1 MCGNEAREGP
11 GLPLSNVIALQLEDN
26 SRITV
31 RPSGTEPKIKYYFNL
46 NGKDHEMLSK
56 QLTSIKS
63 DFIKE

>member
-1 MCGNEAREGP
+1 MCGNKTSQGP

-46 NGKDHEMLSK
+46 HGNNHELLSK
-56 QLTSIKS
+56 QLVSIQS
-63 DFIKE
+63 DFFKE